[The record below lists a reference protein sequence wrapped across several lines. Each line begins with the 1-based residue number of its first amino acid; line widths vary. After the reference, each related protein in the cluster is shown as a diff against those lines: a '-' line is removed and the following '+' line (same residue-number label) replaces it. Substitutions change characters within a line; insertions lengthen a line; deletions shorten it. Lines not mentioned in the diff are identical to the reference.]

1 MTRFR
6 KMWALLGVAAALIVP
21 RLDAQTSDEGPAL
34 GVARVSLTNG
44 DVTTRRGESGDWIEA
59 RVNTPLV
66 EGDTIATGPGSRAE
80 VQLDYSNLIRLNENT
95 EVTMASLANRSFKV
109 QLGRGILMYSELKGG
124 EADVDIETPHVA
136 VRPRKN
142 GRYRIEVLGGET
154 AVTVRRGEA
163 EIASSKGVETL
174 KSGRTMLI
182 RGEGDDTAFR
192 VVDSDPRDE
201 WDDWNERRD
210 NVLSKSDSYRYL
222 SRSISG
228 GQDLDDNGNW
238 RYVSGYGYSWFPSV
252 TVGWAPYR
260 HGRWVWL
267 DYYGWTWESYEP
279 WGWAPYHY
287 GRWYNHASYG
297 WGWYPGVYHH
307 HHHWR
312 PALVAFFGW
321 GSYSGFNVGVGFGGG
336 YGHYGWI
343 PLGPG
348 EAYYPWYGRHFNGR
362 GRHGGN
368 TIYVDN
374 SVNIYN
380 NYRNAR
386 HQNGVTVV
394 DADGFS
400 RGLVNN
406 PRSLRDTEL
415 RRATLMRGQIPVVPA
430 RESRGRVVRAST
442 ANASAA
448 SNRGGVRQNAFFNRE
463 AGRRTVRA
471 DNGRV
476 PFDQQRDQV
485 QRSIRAY
492 ADNPGQRAAGASGA
506 ASSPGRIERAGGADG
521 RSPATGNSGV
531 RGSNPSVDN
540 GRTRLGDRS
549 GEADSRAGVRG
560 SGASDARDTGR
571 RDAATSPATAG
582 ADDSRGGV
590 RSRSTDATSERGNDW
605 RRFGSAGSRSRT
617 AESGASRAPSDSGSS
632 PRVDR
637 SNSRSE
643 GQSRVERVSPSSS
656 DSGNSATR
664 SRGSADSGRSPDA
677 SRSRV
682 ERSPSVQQQRS
693 QPTRQQSAPSRAPSV
708 ERSAPR
714 SAPSRAPSVERSA
727 PRSAPSG
734 DGGGGSR
741 SSRSRERS
749 ELRGSNDGF
758 TPFGATSSSSART
771 SRADQGRSAGQYVP
785 RAASRVSSTS
795 RRGDSVQ
802 PSRSSADAGRFGG
815 SRSSGDS
822 RISRSTSAGGFSR
835 DRSAPIGSSRANR
848 SAPSVFS
855 RGGGGSRRVESSRPS
870 MSRSPSVS
878 APSRP
883 SRSSGGPVMNRGGF
897 GGGSSGGSRGSISRG
912 GSGGGG
918 GFGRSSGR
926 SGGSIS
932 RGGSGGGSVG
942 RSSGGGA
949 RGGRSRSR

>member
-6 KMWALLGVAAALIVP
+6 KMWALLGVAAALAVP

-44 DVTTRRGESGDWIEA
+44 DVTTRRGDSGDWVEA

-66 EGDTIATGPGSRAE
+66 EGDALATGPGSRAE

-124 EADVDIETPHVA
+124 EADIDIETPHVA

-142 GRYRIEVLGGET
+142 GRYRIEVLGDET

-201 WDDWNERRD
+201 WDEWNERRD

-321 GSYSGFNVGVGFGGG
+321 GSYSGFNAGVGFGRGF
-336 YGHYGWI
+336 GHYGWV

-348 EAYYPWYGRHFNGR
+348 EAYYPWYGRHFYGR
-362 GRHGGN
+362 GGRGGN
-368 TIYVDN
+368 STIYVDN

-430 RESRGRVVRAST
+430 RESQGRVVRAST
-442 ANASAA
+442 ASAANASGG
-448 SNRGGVRQNAFFNRE
+448 GGVRQNAFFNRE

-476 PFDQQRDQV
+476 PFDQQRDQM

-492 ADNPGQRAAGASGA
+492 ADNGGQRGGAGASGA
-506 ASSPGRIERAGGADG
+506 AGSAGRIARAAGADG
-521 RSPATGNSGV
+521 RSPATGSSGV

-549 GEADSRAGVRG
+549 GEAADSRAGLRG

-571 RDAATSPATAG
+571 RDAATSPATARTG
-582 ADDSRGGV
+582 DSRGGV
-590 RSRSTDATSERGNDW
+590 RSGSTDATTERGNDW

-617 AESGASRAPSDSGSS
+617 AESGASRAPSDSGSNS
-632 PRVDR
+632 RVDR
-637 SNSRSE
+637 SNSRSQ
-643 GQSRVERVSPSSS
+643 GQSRVERVSPSTS
-656 DSGNSATR
+656 DTGNSATR
-664 SRGSADSGRSPDA
+664 SRGSSDSGRSPEA

-714 SAPSRAPSVERSA
+714 SAPS
-727 PRSAPSG
+727 G

-741 SSRSRERS
+741 SSRGRSRS

-758 TPFGATSSSSART
+758 TPFGATSTSSART

-785 RAASRVSSTS
+785 RAASRVSSSS
-795 RRGDSVQ
+795 RGGDSVQ
-802 PSRSSADAGRFGG
+802 PSRSSVDSGG
-815 SRSSGDS
+815 FSRSRGSASDGDS
-822 RISRSTSAGGFSR
+822 RVSRSTSSRGSFSR
-835 DRSAPIGSSRANR
+835 DRSAPIGSSRADR
-848 SAPSVFS
+848 SAPSGFS
-855 RGGGGSRRVESSRPS
+855 RGGGSRSVESSRPS

-878 APSRP
+878 APSRS
-883 SRSSGGPVMNRGGF
+883 SRSSGPTMNRGGGGF
-897 GGGSSGGSRGSISRG
+897 GGSSGGSRGSISRG

-918 GFGRSSGR
+918 GFGRSSGG

-932 RGGSGGGSVG
+932 RGGSGGGSAG

-949 RGGRSRSR
+949 RGGRSRGR

>member
-1 MTRFR
+1 
-6 KMWALLGVAAALIVP
+6 MWALLGVAAALIVP
-21 RLDAQTSDEGPAL
+21 CLDAQTSDEGPAL

-44 DVTTRRGESGDWIEA
+44 DVTTRRGDSGDWVEA

-66 EGDTIATGPGSRAE
+66 EGDALATGSGSRAE

-124 EADVDIETPHVA
+124 EADIDIETPHVA

-142 GRYRIEVLGGET
+142 GRYRIEVLGDET
-154 AVTVRRGEA
+154 AVTVSRGEA

-201 WDDWNERRD
+201 WDEWNERRD

-307 HHHWR
+307 QHHWR

-321 GSYSGFNVGVGFGGG
+321 GSHGGFNVGVGFGHG
-336 YGHYGWI
+336 YGHYGWV

-348 EAYYPWYGRHFNGR
+348 EAYYPWYGRHFYGR
-362 GRHGGN
+362 GGRGGN
-368 TIYVDN
+368 TTIYVDN

-442 ANASAA
+442 ASA
-448 SNRGGVRQNAFFNRE
+448 SNGSSDRGGVRQNAFFNRE
-463 AGRRTVRA
+463 AGRRTVGA

-492 ADNPGQRAAGASGA
+492 ADNGGQRAAGASGA
-506 ASSPGRIERAGGADG
+506 AASQGRIARAGGADG
-521 RSPATGNSGV
+521 RSPATGSSGV
-531 RGSNPSVDN
+531 RGSDPSVDA
-540 GRTRLGDRS
+540 GRTRLEDRS
-549 GEADSRAGVRG
+549 GQAGQQESRAGVRG
-560 SGASDARDTGR
+560 SAASDARDAGR
-571 RDAATSPATAG
+571 RDATTGPATADSG
-582 ADDSRGGV
+582 DSRGGV

-632 PRVDR
+632 SRVDR

-643 GQSRVERVSPSSS
+643 GQSRVERVSPSRS

-664 SRGSADSGRSPDA
+664 SRGSLDSRSGDSGRSGA
-677 SRSRV
+677 SRV

-693 QPTRQQSAPSRAPSV
+693 EPTRQQ
-708 ERSAPR
+708 RSE
-714 SAPSRAPSVERSA
+714 PSRAPSVERSA

-734 DGGGGSR
+734 DGGGGGSR
-741 SSRSRERS
+741 SSRSRSRS

-758 TPFGATSSSSART
+758 TSFGTTSSSSART
-771 SRADQGRSAGQYVP
+771 SRADQGRSAGQYAP
-785 RAASRVSSTS
+785 RTASRVSSSS
-795 RRGDSVQ
+795 RGRDSVQ
-802 PSRSSADAGRFGG
+802 PSRSSADSGQFSR
-815 SRSSGDS
+815 SRSSASGGDS
-822 RISRSTSAGGFSR
+822 RVSRSTSSRGGFSR
-835 DRSAPIGSSRANR
+835 DGSAPSGSSRADR

-855 RGGGGSRRVESSRPS
+855 RGGGSRSAESSRPS

-883 SRSSGGPVMNRGGF
+883 SRSSGPAMNRGGGGF
-897 GGGSSGGSRGSISRG
+897 GGSSGGSRGSISRG
-912 GSGGGG
+912 GSGGG
-918 GFGRSSGR
+918 SA
-926 SGGSIS
+926 
-932 RGGSGGGSVG
+932 G

-949 RGGRSRSR
+949 RGGRSRGR